1 MLKRLLLL
9 FVCLLLAC
17 PALAEEP
24 TNLKYSR
31 ELKGLPANLSWT
43 VYTGPGEEYHV
54 AADGKA
60 KVSSN
65 EGIYCF
71 GRVEGTD
78 WLLIHYFIS
87 EGKSRVGYI
96 RIDPVAYQETLAD
109 VDTLYFRNEIF
120 TLRAKAEL
128 TDDPNLSRRT
138 IGTVSGEVTLL
149 AVKYSGDWAYVEGT
163 LDKNGEPVR
172 GFIDISALDGAGPLP
187 DIPVSPVAGERF
199 TVTAEYA
206 LNLPDDALAD
216 GMNIYPLADGSYLIA
231 YHCQGSSKLWM
242 RVVSEKGKKVWA
254 KSVEELYLSQ
264 ITVTETGFICQ
275 TFDNSECDSGMRY
288 TYTCKGNKWKSEK
301 VKWINEPDR
310 YYADNT
316 ANFTLLRHTFGEGG
330 QPMPIEITNRL
341 TGASLLSE
349 TYTFKPFLYEMD
361 GALLLL
367 DEAADGTLALRMF
380 SEDLT
385 DVARV
390 AAPAALADRWNI
402 LVQTADHARN
412 AVYFAI
418 QDRGEWQLWQ
428 LDRETLT
435 FADTPVTV
443 TLPEACTITTLVA
456 NAAGTHDVILETEFG
471 AYFCQVN
478 ADGTLLLHQAL
489 PGRLVWVSPVEA
501 GSFLLILQ
509 NSEGEFIL
517 QHYTISEG

>member
-17 PALAEEP
+17 PALAEDVP
-24 TNLKYSR
+24 T
-31 ELKGLPANLSWT
+31 LPGQFTLDT
-43 VYTGPGEEYHV
+43 LPKDLTFDVYTGPGTNYHR
-54 AADGKA
+54 AGDGKA
-60 KVSSN
+60 KVSTNGS
-65 EGIYCF
+65 IQCY
-71 GRVEGTD
+71 GRIGDTG
-78 WLLIHYFIS
+78 WMLIRYEVS
-87 EGKSRVGYI
+87 SSQVRVGC
-96 RIDPVAYQETLAD
+96 IDLNEYPDIWQRKREVELAE
-109 VDTLYFRNEIF
+109 DTCLLPSAVKI
-120 TLRAKAEL
+120 
-128 TDDPNLSRRT
+128 TDDPYRSCKT
-138 IGTVSGEVTLL
+138 FGTVSGMVTLL
-149 AVKYSGDWAYVEGT
+149 AWRGTNWAYVEGI
-163 LDKNGEPVR
+163 LDDTGEMVR
-172 GFIDISALDGAGPLP
+172 GFIPRTSLDSAMTLP
-187 DIPVSPVAGERF
+187 GVVMSPYAGERF
-199 TVTAEYA
+199 NVTAEYD
-206 LNLPDDALAD
+206 LNLPDDTLAD
-216 GMNIYPLADGSYLIA
+216 GMNVYPLADGSYLIA
-231 YHCQGSSKLWM
+231 YHCQNSSKLWM
-242 RVVSEKGKKVWA
+242 RVISEKGKKVWA

-301 VKWINEPDR
+301 VTWINEPDR

-316 ANFTLLRHTFGEGG
+316 ASFTLLRHTFVEGG

-349 TYTFKPFLYEMD
+349 TYTFKPFLHEMD
-361 GALLLL
+361 GVLLLL
-367 DEAADGTLALRMF
+367 DEAADGTLSLRMF

-418 QDRGEWQLWQ
+418 QDRGEWQLWR

-435 FADTPVTV
+435 FADDPLAVPMPYGSTGL
-443 TLPEACTITTLVA
+443 TLLSA
-456 NAAGTHDVILETEFG
+456 NASGTHDALVHMPWSDIL
-471 AYFCQVN
+471 CQITPV
-478 ADGTLLLHQAL
+478 GQVLMHQAL
-489 PGRLVWVSPVEA
+489 PGQLAWVSPVTE